1 MTALVI
7 TAVLFDLD
15 GVLVDSFN
23 AWLAVLNDTAAH
35 FGHPPVAEADFRRIF
50 GQPTQADVDNFL
62 PGENAD
68 VVDAYYATRFPK
80 HFTDVE
86 VIPGARELLNALD
99 AQGTLTAVITN
110 TVSAIARPLVETLDL
125 APHALVGRSDVPK
138 PKPAPDMVLRACQVL
153 GVEPW
158 DTLVVGDSETDK
170 QAAAAAA
177 VPFAGF
183 GGIQGNYTLA
193 SLDQVQ
199 SIVNGTFG

>member
-1 MTALVI
+1 MTGRVI

-23 AWLAVLNDTAAH
+23 AWLTVLNDTATH
-35 FGHPPVAEADFRRIF
+35 FGHPPIAEADFRRFF

-62 PGENAD
+62 PGENVD
-68 VVDAYYATRFPK
+68 LVDAYYATRFPE
-80 HFTDVE
+80 HFTEVD
-86 VIPGARELLNALD
+86 VIPGAREVVNALD

-110 TVSAIARPLVETLDL
+110 TVSAIARPLVETLGL
-125 APHALVGRSDVPK
+125 TPHALVGGSDVPK

-158 DTLVVGDSETDK
+158 DTLIVGDSTADK

-183 GGIQGNYTLA
+183 GGIEGNYTLA
-193 SLDQVQ
+193 RLDQVQ

>member
-1 MTALVI
+1 VTALVI

-99 AQGTLTAVITN
+99 AQGTLTAVIT
-110 TVSAIARPLVETLDL
+110 
-125 APHALVGRSDVPK
+125 
-138 PKPAPDMVLRACQVL
+138 DMVLRACQVL